1 MNQMNPQNIA
11 KGLAALGRGNDSML
25 MHVTPREVS
34 GLQSLAMAAGGS
46 LTINPDT
53 GLPEAGFLDFIAD
66 YVVPT
71 ALTLSGNPHL
81 AVAYSGGKTLVQT
94 GDPLQALMSA
104 GMQYGA
110 NQFGGSLM
118 KTGAPAPTT
127 PLTQGIEVGKSL
139 ATGGAQAAGVTGA
152 MGTQSGI
159 AQNLV
164 DDVAQSMVPNLTGG
178 TTGIQAL
185 PGLPGGPA
193 AFPGVNTL
201 MPGTTPS
208 LTDAF
213 SQNVS
218 SLGSGL
224 KTLVSPG
231 GIDAFTQAAGGPGK
245 ALFQAGSVAA
255 PLLSEAFAPPP
266 AQESSF
272 DLGPFTP
279 ISELRRRNEEQMGY
293 AEGGIAALNPMRGQ
307 LDARTSLPEYNE
319 PFSNFK
325 KGGYLDGPGDGMSD
339 SIPATIEGKQL
350 ARLADGEFVVPADVV
365 SHLGNG
371 STKAGAKRLYAMMAK
386 VRKARTGTTKQ
397 GKQIKAEKYL
407 PA

>member
-118 KTGAPAPTT
+118 KTGTPPTT

-139 ATGGAQAAGVTGA
+139 ASGGAQAAGVTGA
-152 MGTQSGI
+152 IGTQSGI
-159 AQNLV
+159 APNLV

-201 MPGTTPS
+201 TPGTTPS

-213 SQNVS
+213 SQNLS
-218 SLGSGL
+218 NMGSGL
-224 KTLVSPG
+224 KNLVAPG
-231 GIDAFTQAAGGPGK
+231 GIGKFTEAAGGVGP
-245 ALFQAGSVAA
+245 ALFQTTSAVSPLISAA
-255 PLLSEAFAPPP
+255 YAPPEQ
-266 AQESSF
+266 QESSF

-279 ISELRRRNEEQMGY
+279 FAEVRRQNLEMGY
-293 AEGGIAALNPMRGQ
+293 AEGGIAALNPMHGMF
-307 LDARTSLPEYNE
+307 DARNGMPEYGEPKNE
-319 PFSNFK
+319 YK

-339 SIPATIEGKQL
+339 DIPATIEGKQP

-386 VRKARTGTTKQ
+386 VRKARTGNSKQ
-397 GKQIKAEKYL
+397 GKQINPNKYM

>member
-1 MNQMNPQNIA
+1 
-11 KGLAALGRGNDSML
+11 ML

-34 GLQSLAMAAGGS
+34 GLQNLAMAAGGS

-110 NQFGGSLM
+110 NQFGSSLM
-118 KTGAPAPTT
+118 KAGAPATT
-127 PLTQGIEVGKSL
+127 SPLTQGIEVGKSL
-139 ATGGAQAAGVTGA
+139 ATGGGQAVGVAGA
-152 MGTQSGI
+152 MGTQSGL
-159 AQNLV
+159 APNLV
-164 DDVAQSMVPNLTGG
+164 DDVAFSLKPNLTAG

-185 PGLPGGPA
+185 PGTPGGAAPLPGINVPL
-193 AFPGVNTL
+193 P
-201 MPGTTPS
+201 TTPS

-213 SQNVS
+213 SQNLS
-218 SLGSGL
+218 AAGSGL
-224 KTLVSPG
+224 KSLVSPG
-231 GIDAFTQAAGGPGK
+231 GIDRFVEAAGGPGK
-245 ALFQAGSVAA
+245 ALFQTGSALA
-255 PLLSEAFAPPP
+255 PAITALTPEPMGAPQQSFGFGEFTPLSE
-266 AQESSF
+266 
-272 DLGPFTP
+272 
-279 ISELRRRNEEQMGY
+279 RRRQYADRMGY
-293 AEGGIAALNPMRGQ
+293 AQGGVASLNPMMGVF
-307 LDARTSLPEYNE
+307 DARNANREFGE
-319 PFSNFK
+319 PMGGYK

-339 SIPATIEGKQL
+339 DIPATIEGKQP

-371 STKAGAKRLYAMMAK
+371 STKAGAQRLYSMMDK

-397 GKQIKAEKYL
+397 GKQIKPEKYM